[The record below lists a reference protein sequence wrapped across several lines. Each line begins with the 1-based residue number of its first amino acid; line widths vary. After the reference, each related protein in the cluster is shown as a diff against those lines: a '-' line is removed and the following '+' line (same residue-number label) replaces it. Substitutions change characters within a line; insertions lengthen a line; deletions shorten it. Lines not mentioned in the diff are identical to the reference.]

1 MSQLPNISSLAHTWL
16 IDIDGTVLRHNGH
29 LNLIDE
35 PLPGVVE
42 FWKQI
47 PQKDY
52 IVLLSARP
60 IDYMG
65 MTLAL
70 LESHGIRYD
79 RALFGVPTG
88 ERILINDCK
97 PSGLKTAIAV
107 NLSRDEGLQGLQIST
122 DPLL

>member
-1 MSQLPNISSLAHTWL
+1 MNQLPNISSLAHTWL

-29 LNLIDE
+29 LNFNDE

-47 PQKDY
+47 PQQDY

-60 IDYMG
+60 MDCMG
-65 MTLAL
+65 VTLAL

-97 PSGLKTAIAV
+97 PSGLATAIAV
-107 NLSRDEGLQGLQIST
+107 NISRDEGLLGMQISI